1 MGGHGLCF
9 VTAWMVMD
17 GEDIKQWRSLNRIKQ
32 EALAAMLGVSHV
44 AVSKWE
50 NGHSRPSRIMA
61 LRLQD
66 VMSGLHQGRLA
77 AEIAFTAPQM
87 QMKVLTRGRHMQ
99 LVGISSGFLSAYPE
113 FDGFRG
119 LEMRPFMMNEA
130 EHYCERSDLLKEAC
144 RGDILML
151 SGISNRVVRVGSDVP
166 AHFRLRWHT
175 IVRHIDGE
183 VIHEVIFEPC
193 AADMAT
199 GFENVLR
206 RGEIEKFQG

>member
-1 MGGHGLCF
+1 
-9 VTAWMVMD
+9 MD
-17 GEDIKQWRSLNRIKQ
+17 GEDIKHWRSLNRIKQ
-32 EALAAMLGVSHV
+32 EALASMLGVSHV

-50 NGHSRPSRIMA
+50 NGHSQPSKTMA
-61 LRLQD
+61 MRLAE
-66 VMSGLHQGRLA
+66 VMNATHQGRLA
-77 AEIAFTAPQM
+77 AEIAFTAPQQ

-99 LVGISSGFLSAYPE
+99 LVGISSGFLCAYPE

-151 SGISNRVVRVGSDVP
+151 TGVSNRVVRVGSDAP
-166 AHFRLRWHT
+166 EHFRLRWHT

-193 AADMAT
+193 ATDTAT
-199 GFENVLR
+199 GFETVLR
-206 RGEIEKFQG
+206 RDDIEQF

>member
-1 MGGHGLCF
+1 
-9 VTAWMVMD
+9 MD
-17 GEDIKQWRSLNRIKQ
+17 GEDIKRWRSLNRIKQ
-32 EALAAMLGVSHV
+32 EALASMLGVSHV

-50 NGHSRPSRIMA
+50 NGHSQPSKVMA
-61 LRLQD
+61 MRLHK
-66 VMSGLHQGRLA
+66 VMNAAHQGRLA
-77 AEIAFTAPQM
+77 AEIAFTAPQQ

-151 SGISNRVVRVGSDVP
+151 TGVSNRVVRVGSD
-166 AHFRLRWHT
+166 AAEHFRLRWHT

-183 VIHEVIFEPC
+183 VIHEVIFETC
-193 AADMAT
+193 ATDTAT
-199 GFENVLR
+199 GFETVLR
-206 RGEIEKFQG
+206 RDDIEQF